1 MTTKTRPILTA
12 ALLIAALTA
21 CSPAATPAPEAGL
34 PQAAYATAAPAAT
47 QVAPHGA
54 SAEGLASLVPPGANR
69 MVIKDATLSLEVTTL
84 ATAVSTITQ
93 LAADQGGYVL
103 ETSTQGSDVYQ
114 TASLRIAVPADRFES
129 TLERLRTLSNRVLSE
144 QGSGQDVSA
153 EYVDLETRL
162 NNLEATS
169 ARVREFLA
177 EAKTV
182 EESLNVNAELSQ
194 LEGEIA
200 QIKGQLQYYE
210 GRAAFSTIGIA
221 LSLAPTT
228 AEPTPTPVWDPAVSL
243 ERASSTAGRL
253 TQGLLDVV
261 IFVAVGFAPLWI
273 PGVLVLGGLVWFGR
287 RASRAGRAATQGGAK
302 NAG

>member
-103 ETSTQGSDVYQ
+103 ETSTQGSDLYQ

-182 EESLNVNAELSQ
+182 EPKPRPSRSRSTSTPSSRSSRARSRRSRASCSTTKVARLSARSASRSAW
-194 LEGEIA
+194 LRRPPSRRRPRSGTLRSPSSA
-200 QIKGQLQYYE
+200 HRRR
-210 GRAAFSTIGIA
+210 RAA
-221 LSLAPTT
+221 
-228 AEPTPTPVWDPAVSL
+228 
-243 ERASSTAGRL
+243 
-253 TQGLLDVV
+253 
-261 IFVAVGFAPLWI
+261 
-273 PGVLVLGGLVWFGR
+273 
-287 RASRAGRAATQGGAK
+287 
-302 NAG
+302 